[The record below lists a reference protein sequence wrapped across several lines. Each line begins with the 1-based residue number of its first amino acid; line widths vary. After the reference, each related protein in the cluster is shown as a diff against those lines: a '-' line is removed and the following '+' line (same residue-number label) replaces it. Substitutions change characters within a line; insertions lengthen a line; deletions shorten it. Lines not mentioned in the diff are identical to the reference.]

1 MRDTPLVKPL
11 QILNMDSHDMT
22 KNNTK
27 TSNTILYICAGIF
40 LLIWVD
46 FAVYELGYASGKA
59 KAFKENAADIAARS
73 NTP

>member
-1 MRDTPLVKPL
+1 
-11 QILNMDSHDMT
+11 MT